1 MRPVRRRL
9 GIAAVTLVTALVLV
23 WAGTATASAA
33 VRLQRILHGLA
44 TPVYL
49 TSPRGD
55 QRLFVVDKC
64 GVIRVDRSG
73 RLLRRPFLNITP
85 LVSCSGEEGLLSM
98 AFDPDYRH
106 NGFFYVDFSNRDG
119 NTRVARYRVERLH
132 PNIANP
138 ASKAILLKVH
148 QPPFNNHKGGQL
160 QFGPDGR
167 LYISLGD
174 GGSEDDPNNQGQ
186 SGGPLSSILRLNV
199 HKAGARATVYAY
211 GLRNPWRFSFDRST
225 GDMWIGDV
233 GQNKWEEIDHLK
245 AGAPA
250 GTNFGWSYYEGDHI
264 FRTQAINRSQLK
276 FPALE
281 YPHAVSSGPSNC
293 AVMGGYVY
301 RGAVLTQ
308 LRGFYLYADNCSG
321 RIWKRRARGGRPVLM
336 HISFKASGIDAFGE
350 GSKGGLYVITTGG
363 SIYKIVPASAARSHA
378 RPSPAATRR
387 ASGPP
392 APRCHQ

>member
-1 MRPVRRRL
+1 MRRVRGRL
-9 GIAAVTLVTALVLV
+9 GIAAVAVAAAVVTASVLV
-23 WAGTATASAA
+23 SAGAPPASAA
-33 VRLQRILHGLA
+33 VRLQRVLHGLVN
-44 TPVYL
+44 PVYL

-55 QRLFVVDKC
+55 TRLFVVDRC
-64 GVIRVDRSG
+64 GVIKIDRAG
-73 RLLRRPFLNITP
+73 RLLKRPFLNITP

-98 AFDPDYRH
+98 AFDPDYAH
-106 NGFFYVDFSNRDG
+106 NGLFYVDFSNRDG

-138 ASKAILLKVH
+138 ASKVILAKVH

-174 GGSEDDPNNQGQ
+174 GGSEDDPNNEGQ

-199 HKAGARATVYAY
+199 HLAGARPTVYAY
-211 GLRNPWRFSFDRST
+211 GLRNPWRFSFDRAT

-233 GQNKWEEIDHLK
+233 GQDNWEEIDHLK

-250 GTNFGWSYYEGDHI
+250 GTNFGWSYYEGDHV
-264 FRTQAINRSQLK
+264 FRTQAINRSMLK
-276 FPALE
+276 FPAIE
-281 YPHAVSSGPSNC
+281 YPHTAASGPNNC

-301 RGAVLTQ
+301 RGTVLTQ
-308 LRGFYLYADNCSG
+308 LRGFYLYADLCSG
-321 RIWKRRARGGRPVLM
+321 RIWKRRATGGRPVLM
-336 HISFKASGIDAFGE
+336 HISFKVSSIDAFGE

-363 SIYKIVPASAARSHA
+363 SIYKLVP
-378 RPSPAATRR
+378 
-387 ASGPP
+387 
-392 APRCHQ
+392 